1 MTQEECVKG
10 LKYLSIAYGSDGFS
24 QDECVV
30 YYEFLAEFSYET
42 FRTAVKNL
50 IRKSKF
56 IPKINELVA
65 ECTRVKTQV
74 KNDVLDYMK
83 SQGYFKIPQ
92 EYDKAVGWLQSGIVP
107 DWFKNDMNF
116 FARQMFN
123 NILESKDKQLLI
135 GK

>member
-30 YYEFLAEFSYET
+30 YYEFLVEFSYET

-56 IPKINELVA
+56 IPKINELVD
-65 ECTRVKTQV
+65 ECTRCKTQV

-107 DWFKNDMNF
+107 GWFKEDMN
-116 FARQMFN
+116 MFYKSMVAYR
-123 NILESKDKQLLI
+123 LEHTETKLL
-135 GK
+135 G

>member
-24 QDECVV
+24 QDECIV

-56 IPKINELVA
+56 IPKINELVG

-83 SQGYFKIPQ
+83 AQGYFKIPQ
-92 EYDKAVGWLQSGIVP
+92 EYDKAVMWLQTGNVP
-107 DWFKNDMNF
+107 SWFKEDMNE
-116 FARQMFN
+116 AYKSMVAYR
-123 NILESKDKQLLI
+123 LEHNETKLL
-135 GK
+135 G

>member
-10 LKYLSIAYGSDGFS
+10 LKYLSVAYGSSGFS
-24 QDECVV
+24 QEECVV

-56 IPKINELVA
+56 IPKINELVD
-65 ECTRVKTQV
+65 ECTRCKTQV
-74 KNDVLDYMK
+74 KNDVLEYMK
-83 SQGYFKIPQ
+83 AQGYFKIPQ

-107 DWFKNDMNF
+107 GWFKEDMNTF
-116 FARQMFN
+116 YKSMVACR
-123 NILESKDKQLLI
+123 LEHNEQKLL
-135 GK
+135 G

>member
-56 IPKINELVA
+56 IPKINELVD
-65 ECTRVKTQV
+65 ECTKCKSQI
-74 KNDVLDYMK
+74 KNDVLEYMK
-83 SQGYFKIPQ
+83 AQGYFKIPQ
-92 EYDKAVGWLQSGIVP
+92 EYDKAVGWLQTGNVP
-107 DWFKNDMNF
+107 SWFKADMNTF
-116 FARQMFN
+116 YKSMMACR
-123 NILESKDKQLLI
+123 LEHNQTKLL
-135 GK
+135 G